1 MARRKAKTDHDAGYL
16 KALHHFYGE
25 CASFLKDKTLES
37 AIGPDLRKME
47 MACLTLERATTA
59 SSGPTDA
66 MSDFQRQ
73 FLEQQDDSRVHETI
87 EATHDAPDDL
97 AVSESVTKTLAEG
110 YRAEGGMSDEEEV
123 ARRLAIMTT
132 HDES

>member
-1 MARRKAKTDHDAGYL
+1 MARRKAKTDHDADYL

-25 CASFLKDKTLES
+25 CASFLKDKTLDG

-66 MSDFQRQ
+66 MSDFQRE
-73 FLEQQDDSRVHETI
+73 FLEQQDDSRVHKTI
-87 EATHDAPDDL
+87 EATHDDPADL
-97 AVSESVTKTLAEG
+97 PVTEAVTQTLEEV
-110 YRAEGGMSDEEEV
+110 YLEEELM
-123 ARRLAIMTT
+123 AADQESSRRLAIMTT

>member
-1 MARRKAKTDHDAGYL
+1 MARRKAKTDHDADYL

-47 MACLTLERATTA
+47 MACLTLERATMA
-59 SSGPTDA
+59 SSGLTDA
-66 MSDFQRQ
+66 MSDFQRE
-73 FLEQQDDSRVHETI
+73 FLEQQDDSRVQETI
-87 EATHDAPDDL
+87 EATHDDPADL
-97 AVSESVTKTLAEG
+97 PVTEAVTQTLEEV
-110 YRAEGGMSDEEEV
+110 YLEEELMAADQES

>member
-1 MARRKAKTDHDAGYL
+1 MARRKAKTDPDAGYL

-87 EATHDAPDDL
+87 EATHDDPADL
-97 AVSESVTKTLAEG
+97 PVTEAVTQTLEEVYLAEG
-110 YRAEGGMSDEEEV
+110 VMSDEEEV